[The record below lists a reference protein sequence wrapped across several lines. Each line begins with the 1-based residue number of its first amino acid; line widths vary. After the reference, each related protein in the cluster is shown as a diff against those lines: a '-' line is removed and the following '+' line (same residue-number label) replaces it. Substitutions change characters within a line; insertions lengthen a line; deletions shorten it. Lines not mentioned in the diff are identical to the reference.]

1 MTEYKITKEEV
12 RQNISQLKFTIDY
25 WEKLL
30 DDWPK
35 DAVHLVISEND
46 DS

>member
-1 MTEYKITKEEV
+1 MTEYKITKDEV
-12 RQNISQLKFTIDY
+12 QKNISQLKFTIDY

-30 DDWPK
+30 NDWPD
-35 DAVHLVISEND
+35 DAVHLVISKNE